1 MSAAVTVDRSTR
13 IDAPGYA
20 RLIGEAADALIYH
33 SPEWLRF
40 LNISLADAEPV
51 LLLASQGG
59 QPVGA
64 FVAFLRRGPLGV
76 ALNALPYYGSH
87 GDFVI
92 SSRAVDHGAVESA
105 LAEGV
110 AALRRA
116 ADVEA
121 VNIVAHP
128 RSPRIGASAARLGL
142 SAWDRRIG
150 QISTLSA
157 AGSRGEAVEAVLAAC
172 TQKTRNLV
180 RKAIRQE
187 FAVERSE
194 READWAAFAE
204 HHRLGMA
211 RIGGRAK
218 GPAEFDALR
227 ACFAGPEQRRLYVAR
242 RDDQFAGA
250 LLCLYYRD
258 CVEYFTPVAVED
270 YRHEQ
275 VLSAL
280 IAEALVDA
288 RLEGRRFW
296 NWGGTWTGQTGV
308 YRFKRGWGAI
318 DHVYDYYG
326 AVSGPMADAAPE
338 ELLAA
343 YPFFYIRPFSS
354 EAVAPERALSNN
366 VEVHES

>member
-1 MSAAVTVDRSTR
+1 VSAAVTIERLMK

-20 RLIGEAADALIYH
+20 RVVTEAADALIYH

-40 LNISLADAEPV
+40 LSISATGAEPV
-51 LLLASQGG
+51 LLLANQGG

-87 GDFVI
+87 GDFVV
-92 SSRAVDHGAVESA
+92 SSKASDPGAVERA
-105 LAEGV
+105 LVEGV
-110 AALRRA
+110 AALRRDA
-116 ADVEA
+116 GVQAL
-121 VNIVAHP
+121 NIVAHP
-128 RSPRIGASAARLGL
+128 RSPRIGAWAARLGL
-142 SAWDRRIG
+142 TAWDRRIG
-150 QISTLSA
+150 QISTLTA
-157 AGSRGEAVEAVLAAC
+157 AGSREEAMEAVLAAC

-187 FAVERSE
+187 FAIERSGQD
-194 READWAAFAE
+194 ADWTALAE
-204 HHRLGMA
+204 HHRLGMD

-218 GPAEFDALR
+218 APDEFAALR

-242 RDDQFAGA
+242 RYDQFAGA
-250 LLCLYYRD
+250 LLCFYYRD
-258 CVEYFTPVAVED
+258 GVEYFTPVAVED
-270 YRHEQ
+270 FRHEQ

-280 IAEALVDA
+280 IVEALVDA

-326 AVSGPMADAAPE
+326 AVSGPMAEAAPE
-338 ELLAA
+338 DLRAG

-354 EAVAPERALSNN
+354 EAAAPERALSSN
-366 VEVHES
+366 VELHES